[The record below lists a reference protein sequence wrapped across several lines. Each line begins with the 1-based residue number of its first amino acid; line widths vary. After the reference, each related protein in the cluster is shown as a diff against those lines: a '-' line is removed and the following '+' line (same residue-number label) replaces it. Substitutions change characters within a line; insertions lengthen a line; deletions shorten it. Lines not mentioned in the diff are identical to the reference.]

1 MSERDLFFA
10 NITKFSPKTKDT
22 LKWLLDEYP
31 SLICIPN
38 EFELHY
44 QRAALVQQLADE
56 KQPLNMTA
64 FERGLKHMG
73 LKCVQT
79 THKEYVKVWKQTR

>member
-1 MSERDLFFA
+1 MSERDLFFEKISKPA
-10 NITKFSPKTKDT
+10 PKTTTT

-31 SLICIPN
+31 TLVSIPN

-44 QRAALVQQLADE
+44 QRAALMQKLADE
-56 KQPLNMTA
+56 KQKLNMTA
-64 FERGLKHMG
+64 FERGLKHIG